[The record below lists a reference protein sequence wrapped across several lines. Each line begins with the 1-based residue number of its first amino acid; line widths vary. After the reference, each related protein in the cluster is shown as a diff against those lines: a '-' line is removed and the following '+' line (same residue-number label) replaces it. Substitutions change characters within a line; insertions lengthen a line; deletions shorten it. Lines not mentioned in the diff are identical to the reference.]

1 MNKRI
6 STLKRVFPLTIPV
19 MTGYLA
25 LGIALGILMHSKGY
39 SMFWVIFSST
49 FIYAGTMQ
57 FMAIPLLAS
66 GFNPVNAFI
75 LTIMINARFMFY
87 GISMLRKFSN
97 TGKYKPYLIF
107 GLTDETFSLLNAT
120 EINENEDKGELM
132 CYITL
137 LNHLYWIIGSILGY
151 LINSLFSFNTMGI
164 DFVLTALF
172 VVIFID
178 KWKQAKSKSPLILG
192 LVAAIL
198 ARFIFGP
205 VNLIIPTMI
214 IILVVV
220 TLLKDKKEWRDL

>member
-66 GFNPVNAFI
+66 GFNPVYAFI

-87 GISMLRKFSN
+87 GISMLKKFSN

-120 EINENEDKGELM
+120 DINDEEDKGVFM

-178 KWKQAKSKSPLILG
+178 KWKEAKSKSPLILG

-198 ARFIFGP
+198 ARFVFGP